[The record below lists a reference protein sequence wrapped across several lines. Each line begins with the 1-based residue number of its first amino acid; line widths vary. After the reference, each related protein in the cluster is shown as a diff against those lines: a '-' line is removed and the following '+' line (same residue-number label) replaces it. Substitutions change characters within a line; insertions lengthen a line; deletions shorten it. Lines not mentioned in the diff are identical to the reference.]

1 MHARRRA
8 PASAPHTNPPA
19 EGTPGDRRAMPTR
32 NADSLNLANTHTH
45 PSHLRGELSPRDA
58 RRLLNAHEST
68 TRRMHAQLF
77 GPSRRGAHGRR
88 APTTPQHTRTHN
100 ASDVHARWFGPPS
113 QRRSRSRSYR
123 CSTQTASSRATTAA
137 IHSAHLTVVVTRS
150 CEEAIF
156 LPLDDVAPPRR
167 QLPLQ
172 RARLRPQPP
181 LGRAAPDAAR
191 RGRCRCVH
199 GIAATALDGD
209 ERSVWCAWGI
219 AATAMTA
226 GERGDTAQP
235 RADRAP
241 RERRRN
247 D

>member
-1 MHARRRA
+1 MCTRADARRRA
-8 PASAPHTNPPA
+8 HRTQTRP
-19 EGTPGDRRAMPTR
+19 RRERLET
-32 NADSLNLANTHTH
+32 
-45 PSHLRGELSPRDA
+45 DA
-58 RRLLNAHEST
+58 
-68 TRRMHAQLF
+68 QC
-77 GPSRRGAHGRR
+77 RR
-88 APTTPQHTRTHN
+88 APTPSIWQTHTHTHSICEGNYRPETRADSLTHTNPRRVGCMRSCSVRRAEALTVDARRPLNTHEPTTPRM
-100 ASDVHARWFGPPS
+100 HARWFGPPS
-113 QRRSRSRSYR
+113 QRRSRSRSCR

-156 LPLDDVAPPRR
+156 LPPDDMAPPRR

-199 GIAATALDGD
+199 GIAATTLDGD

-219 AATAMTA
+219 AATAMTT

-241 RERRRN
+241 
-247 D
+247 